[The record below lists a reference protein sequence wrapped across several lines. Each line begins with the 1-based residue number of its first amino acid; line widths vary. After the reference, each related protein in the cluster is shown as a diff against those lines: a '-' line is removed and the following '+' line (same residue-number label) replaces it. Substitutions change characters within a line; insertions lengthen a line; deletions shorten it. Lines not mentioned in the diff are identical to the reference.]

1 MLGENATSLT
11 QSVCSIKSSDSAA
24 LKPASPKL
32 CGTSGMGEH
41 SHGRTSRPCSIP
53 LCALHARAMRP
64 CVCVWKAWCCVSESG
79 VERSSAGAGNGVCRK
94 ARQARHGKWTMCA
107 ACDAKDGCPRG
118 DT

>member
-1 MLGENATSLT
+1 MFGENATSLT

-64 CVCVWKAWCCVSESG
+64 CACVEGVVLCFRERCGKKQCRSRKWRVQEGEASE
-79 VERSSAGAGNGVCRK
+79 
-94 ARQARHGKWTMCA
+94 ARQVDDVR
-107 ACDAKDGCPRG
+107 RL
-118 DT
+118 